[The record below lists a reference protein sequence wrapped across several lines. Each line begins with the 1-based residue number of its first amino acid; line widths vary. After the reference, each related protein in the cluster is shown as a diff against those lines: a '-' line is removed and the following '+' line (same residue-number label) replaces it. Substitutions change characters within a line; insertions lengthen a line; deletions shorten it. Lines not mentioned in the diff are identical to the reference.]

1 MNVSTLVFLGL
12 AVVWAIVLVPE
23 VLRKLSGVRSSDT
36 IRSFNQQ
43 LAVLDRSG
51 RNRTPGRSIGA
62 RPASNVIDLGQAR
75 SASASAAVAPRP
87 VPYSVRRRRQ
97 EILTV
102 LAAAAVLTLL
112 CTVAFG
118 GAFLFLHLFAD
129 ALLVAYVV
137 LLAQATQNAPVLRAE
152 ARSDRPAQRPVPAD
166 RMHAATV
173 GRAMPTTRR
182 IAN

>member
-62 RPASNVIDLGQAR
+62 RSGSNVIDLGRAR
-75 SASASAAVAPRP
+75 SAPATVAPRP

-118 GAFLFLHLFAD
+118 GAFIYFHLLAD

-137 LLAQATQNAPVLRAE
+137 LLARATQNAPAHRAV
-152 ARSDRPAQRPVPAD
+152 AQPGRPAQRPAHAD

-173 GRAMPTTRR
+173 GQAMPTTRR

>member
-62 RPASNVIDLGQAR
+62 RPASNVIDLGRAR
-75 SASASAAVAPRP
+75 SAPAAVPSRP

-118 GAFLFLHLFAD
+118 GAFLFLHLLAD
-129 ALLVAYVV
+129 ALLVAYLV
-137 LLAQATQNAPVLRAE
+137 LLAQATQSAPVYRAE
-152 ARSDRPAQRPVPAD
+152 SRSGRPAQRPVSAD
-166 RMHAATV
+166 QMHAATV